1 MKKTIFIVLCALLVL
16 FFSGCVVVSIADA
29 NAVSGKGAPE
39 KYVINVGEYNGI
51 KVEGLCEIQYYAAP
65 SNTVTLEVQPN
76 LREYFVVEVENGVL
90 IVRTTKKISYNSE
103 KAPVLTVSTPAL
115 NSLTITGA
123 CTFKTIDQIK
133 TDTFNLNISGAGEG
147 KAELDVNRL
156 IASVSGAGSFEL
168 SGKANNAEIKFS
180 GAGELKAFSLQIR
193 EASINFSGAGAVRIS
208 CSEKLSIE
216 ASGAGTVEY
225 KGSPILSSVSTR
237 GAVSFKKAD

>member
-1 MKKTIFIVLCALLVL
+1 MKRTILIVLCALLAL
-16 FFSGCVVVSIADA
+16 LFSGCVVVSYTDA
-29 NAVSGKGAPE
+29 SAISGKGSPE

-65 SNTVTLEVQPN
+65 SNTVTLEVQSN

-90 IVRTTKKISYNSE
+90 IFRTTKRISYNSG

-123 CTFKTIDQIK
+123 CTFKTIDKIK
-133 TDTFNLNISGAGEG
+133 TDSFYLEVSGAGEG

-156 IASVSGAGSFEL
+156 KTNMSGAGSFQL
-168 SGKANNAEIKFS
+168 FGKADNAEIKFS
-180 GAGELKAFSLQIR
+180 GAGELKALTLQIR
-193 EASINFSGAGAVRIS
+193 EASVNFSGAGALDIS

-216 ASGAGTVEY
+216 ASGAGSVKY
-225 KGSPILSSVSTR
+225 KGSPILSVNTR
-237 GAVSFKKAD
+237 GPVSIKKLD